1 MTDLGPNTEA
11 RFARVFGKRALATAS
26 DAADLLG
33 VDVETLNALSD
44 ANVIRAVRPSKC
56 RRWTE
61 ADLRAYILEGPDAPL
76 REKKRPPVAASGR
89 CKVVPF
95 TQRRRTP
102 A

>member
-1 MTDLGPNTEA
+1 MSTLGPTTEA
-11 RFARVFGKRALATAS
+11 RFAEVFAKGALATAL

-33 VDVETLNALSD
+33 VDVETLNALTD

-61 ADLRAYILEGPDAPL
+61 ADLRAYLLEGPDAPL
-76 REKKRPPVAASGR
+76 REKKGPTVAASR
-89 CKVVPF
+89 SKVVPF